1 LSHCKRTRK
10 CYDDD
15 ADVVVTAATVRRIT
29 QRQRR
34 LRTRHTSIIC
44 THTVIR
50 HRAPSPG
57 RAAMAAPTRVRRRL
71 RSPPTRLRGNV
82 GHTPSLHTSRTIARQ
97 NEQFEISLIHSPAI
111 ADRPMRAPP
120 PTDPARAT
128 PLCPSAS
135 PARNMTRASRAFGA
149 YRRFNTSARLCDAL
163 HLRRQRRRV
172 IARDTNQRTIACAH
186 VTPSVTTNTIDHT
199 TRTHA
204 RTAALARDA
213 ARVAGVGDKHELVDS
228 EHRHSCARTRDCV
241 TQTRTQTLTP
251 VAPPSSC
258 ASFITIACVLH
269 TVNT

>member
-1 LSHCKRTRK
+1 
-10 CYDDD
+10 
-15 ADVVVTAATVRRIT
+15 
-29 QRQRR
+29 
-34 LRTRHTSIIC
+34 
-44 THTVIR
+44 
-50 HRAPSPG
+50 
-57 RAAMAAPTRVRRRL
+57 MAAPTRVRRRL

-97 NEQFEISLIHSPAI
+97 NEQFEITASDGTEYVRFRRHVRLSHACHTHTRVAYARAHSLIHSPAI